1 MDWGRESLILQLH
14 GKIVA
19 MSDGDRFYIIYMLN
33 RMSLVG
39 QGIRD
44 LDLNFVSS
52 NADSLSSK
60 VATSSPPK
68 SVTSIS

>member
-1 MDWGRESLILQLH
+1 
-14 GKIVA
+14 

-39 QGIRD
+39 KGIRD